1 MARREREAL
10 KRPKL
15 PVLIIDHPI
24 GGLRPDDV
32 VVRIRQAV
40 ERLTAIVPPLQAGL
54 A

>member
-24 GGLRPDDV
+24 GGLRAPEV
-32 VVRIRQAV
+32 SVRIRQAA
-40 ERLTAIVPPLQAGL
+40 ERLSAIVPPLQAGL